1 MKLFLIG
8 GTGNI
13 GSRILAEALS
23 RGHDVT
29 VLTRDPAKLKTQPHL
44 KVVKGEIMDAEG
56 LAKQIKGFDG
66 VIDSFG
72 PGIGPDAYDKYIQ
85 SADSLIA
92 AARKAKL
99 KRVLWVGGAASL
111 EVKPGVQLLDTLELP
126 PPIKQALSGMRE
138 ILYKLRKIDDLDWT
152 FFSPAGDIGP
162 GPRTG
167 KFRLGTDQLVVGT
180 DGKSRISRDDYAI
193 AVIDE
198 MEKPKHIK
206 KRFTIGY

>member
-1 MKLFLIG
+1 MKLFIIG
-8 GTGNI
+8 GSGNI
-13 GSRILAEALS
+13 GSRIVAEALS
-23 RGHDVT
+23 RGHDLT
-29 VLTRDPAKLKTQPHL
+29 VMTRDPGKVKAQPHL
-44 KVVKGEIMDAEG
+44 KVVQGDVMDADSV
-56 LAKQIKGFDG
+56 AKQIKGFDG
-66 VIDSFG
+66 VINSFG
-72 PGIGPDAYDKYIQ
+72 PGIGADAYDKYVQ
-85 SADSLIA
+85 AADALIS
-92 AARKAKL
+92 AARKAKV

-138 ILYKLRKIDDLDWT
+138 VLYKLRKIDDLDWT
-152 FFSPAGDIGP
+152 FFSPAGEIGP

-193 AVIDE
+193 AVVDE